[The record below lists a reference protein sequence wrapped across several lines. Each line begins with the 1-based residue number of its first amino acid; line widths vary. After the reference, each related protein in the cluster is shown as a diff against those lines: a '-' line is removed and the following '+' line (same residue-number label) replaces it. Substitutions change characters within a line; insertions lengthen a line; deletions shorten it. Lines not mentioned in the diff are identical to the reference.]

1 MYFNINITK
10 HVFEMNL
17 KMIKPTLLLFY
28 MDSTYYW
35 SIGFWDDTC
44 VFGFTSNIFRSFER
58 PVYRFCRSNSGA
70 QKTLDVAINASNYL
84 EMARKTKIQTGGKNN
99 ETRRDRNERKNC
111 LRKCFHSSKYLIDH
125 ANGRFFFFFLHCFM
139 WFLLYYL
146 LHLLRLLSSSDKFIA
161 IQVYVKTIWI
171 NEFSK
176 NHPRGGVFRNVN
188 LKNFGKSLTRKS
200 KNRQSWE
207 VHF

>member
-111 LRKCFHSSKYLIDH
+111 LRKCFHSSKYLIVTRMF
-125 ANGRFFFFFLHCFM
+125 AF
-139 WFLLYYL
+139 
-146 LHLLRLLSSSDKFIA
+146 SSSSYTASCDSFCTTYCIFLDCFPA
-161 IQVYVKTIWI
+161 LT
-171 NEFSK
+171 
-176 NHPRGGVFRNVN
+176 
-188 LKNFGKSLTRKS
+188 SL
-200 KNRQSWE
+200 
-207 VHF
+207 